1 MVILNRGSRDGVE
14 IGNVL
19 ELSRAGD
26 MVQPAGSRDP
36 DEKVMLPDERYGI
49 VFVFKVYERLS
60 YALVMNTRRSVKV
73 NDFVLTPS

>member
-1 MVILNRGSRDGVE
+1 M
-14 IGNVL
+14 L

-26 MVQPAGSRDP
+26 LVQPAGTTNPQAR
-36 DEKVMLPDERYGI
+36 VRLPDERYGV